1 MSTYTQLP
9 TFKTL
14 NMNISND
21 SRLALAPPDILS
33 TSSAPQTPFWGFT
46 RRSLLP
52 GQSFGVSDFQSN
64 ARVENHAKS
73 SSPSLAGLGIYTD
86 LAYENSRMRATPV
99 LDLSPFCVTLQH
111 QSNNPLTLDQRLG
124 NNAPAEAFTRLEPQL
139 PDSWSFGS
147 NISSSMFTSTADDVA
162 AQVPD
167 VLDGLSLQYPTMDDP
182 GLWSFDSLSS
192 VSGISVE
199 LLAEQLS
206 AAADLALQQ
215 ISSAL
220 VDPIS
225 SAQDVG
231 VPFSNNATQS
241 PRWPVLPCGG
251 DDLTAAPETKLHQY
265 SARWAGDSIGVNPV
279 EVMGNLDQS
288 LEPYPPSMSAGSHLS
303 SLFSSDSFFVDALA
317 SSSDSHMSQLSS
329 LHSNTLFPC
338 DESTQKHQLDSI
350 PELLTS
356 ISVDPGDRVQNSK
369 TEERHDFPKFE
380 EPQEE
385 DENSEYEPPRGQCL
399 SSKESSPFPS
409 PRQKKRKRTTKK
421 KGDPKPVKII
431 PRNSDHLVR
440 GHIVK
445 AEELEI
451 DLGSPV
457 FDAHKG
463 VPLLELKAKAERYS
477 LRNPGKEY
485 DRRWL
490 ILFAGKL
497 SVQGEL
503 IADFRCYVAGCTQIN
518 KRRDHILI
526 HVGAHLDQRPFGCI
540 HWYAKFETLCLPS
553 CFKLNCRSF

>member
-1 MSTYTQLP
+1 M
-9 TFKTL
+9 
-14 NMNISND
+14 
-21 SRLALAPPDILS
+21 
-33 TSSAPQTPFWGFT
+33 
-46 RRSLLP
+46 
-52 GQSFGVSDFQSN
+52 SDFQSN
-64 ARVENHAKS
+64 ARVENYAKS
-73 SSPSLAGLGIYTD
+73 PSPSLTGLGIYTD
-86 LAYENSRMRATPV
+86 PAYENNRMGATPV
-99 LDLSPFCVTLQH
+99 LDPSPFCVTLLH
-111 QSNNPLTLDQRLG
+111 QSNKPLTLDQHLR
-124 NNAPAEAFTRLEPQL
+124 NDAPAEALNRLEPQL
-139 PDSWSFGS
+139 PNSWSFCS
-147 NISSSMFTSTADDVA
+147 NISSSMFTSVADEVA

-167 VLDGLSLQYPTMDDP
+167 VLDGLSFQYPTMDDP

-231 VPFSNNATQS
+231 VPFSRNVTQS
-241 PRWPVLPCGG
+241 PHWPVLPYGRN
-251 DDLTAAPETKLHQY
+251 DLAAAPETKLHPY
-265 SARWAGDSIGVNPV
+265 SARWAGDSVGVNPV

-288 LEPYPPSMSAGSHLS
+288 LEPYPSSVSAGSHMS

-329 LHSNTLFPC
+329 LHSNTLLPC
-338 DESTQKHQLDSI
+338 DESTQEHQPDFI
-350 PELLTS
+350 PEPLTS
-356 ISVDPGDRVQNSK
+356 ISVDPGNRVQSFK
-369 TEERHDFPKFE
+369 TEERHNIPKIE
-380 EPQEE
+380 ELQE
-385 DENSEYEPPRGQCL
+385 DENSDYEPPRGQCL

-431 PRNSDHLVR
+431 PRNSDYIVR
-440 GHIVK
+440 GRILK

-485 DRRWL
+485 DKRWL

-497 SVQGEL
+497 SAQGEL
-503 IADFRCYVAGCTQIN
+503 IADFRCYVAGCTQVN

-540 HWYAKFETLCLPS
+540 HWCAKFERYVCPS
-553 CFKLNCRSF
+553 ALN